1 MSLRVGIIGLGHF
14 GLNLALYLT
23 EEGCEV
29 VAIDRNPERVE
40 LLRDRVSVA
49 VVLDST
55 EHRPLRR
62 LGVHDLDLVVVAIGE
77 DFQSSLLTTASLQE
91 IGVKR
96 IINRVISPVH
106 ERLLRLM
113 GIQELVLPEAEA
125 AEALA
130 NRILLGRVQ
139 KAFEISPEYS
149 VVEIEAPAAF
159 VGKSIREIGLRERY
173 GLNLITIKRVE
184 RRAGLLSLGR
194 SERVR
199 VLGVP
204 EPTAV
209 IEQGD
214 ILVLFG
220 REQDLQRLLE
230 TA

>member
-1 MSLRVGIIGLGHF
+1 MSLRIGIIGLGHF
-14 GLNLALYLT
+14 GLNLALCLT

-40 LLRDRVSVA
+40 LVRDRASIA

-55 EHRPLRR
+55 EHRLLRR
-62 LGVHDLDLVVVAIGE
+62 LGIHDLDLVVVAIGE

-113 GIQELVLPEAEA
+113 GIQELILPEAEA
-125 AEALA
+125 ARALA
-130 NRILLGRVQ
+130 NRILLGNVQ

-149 VVEIEAPAAF
+149 VVELEAPSAF
-159 VGKSIREIGLRERY
+159 VGKSIRELGLRERY
-173 GLNLITIKRVE
+173 RVNLITIKRVE
-184 RRAGLLSLGR
+184 RRDALLSLGR
-194 SERVR
+194 AEQVR

-204 EPTAV
+204 EPTIV

-214 ILVLFG
+214 MLILFG
-220 REQDLQRLLE
+220 REQDLQRLLGM
-230 TA
+230 A